1 MSWRM
6 RSMVAMVAVLV
17 AASVAGADS
26 YTGSLSSKN
35 YCGGEKC
42 IKARG
47 LWRLYNW
54 KMSWEVTDEALDA
67 PDSHPWK
74 YTYTFGTKCGLGLIS
89 ELILEASAGD
99 PNGIGK
105 FELDNLWGLEGNAEL
120 VGIDSFAS
128 EPGIPEAIYGIK
140 LKPEKNCIISP
151 SMSFSFYSDRAPV
164 WGDFYT
170 RGWLCRNYAYNKGF
184 ALDDPT
190 DPASNGSLNCHILV
204 PDTFDDTPGGD
215 NPVAEPSALA
225 LMVLSGLGLTARRR
239 RS

>member
-42 IKARG
+42 ITVCG
-47 LWRLYNW
+47 PSWPWSNW
-54 KMSWEVTDEALDA
+54 KMSWEVTNEDLDA

-74 YTYTFGTKCGLGLIS
+74 YTYTFGTKLSLGKIR
-89 ELILEASAGD
+89 ELIIEVSAGD
-99 PNGIGK
+99 PDGTGK

-128 EPGIPEAIYGIK
+128 EPGIPEAI
-140 LKPEKNCIISP
+140 
-151 SMSFSFYSDRAPV
+151 
-164 WGDFYT
+164 
-170 RGWLCRNYAYNKGF
+170 
-184 ALDDPT
+184 
-190 DPASNGSLNCHILV
+190 
-204 PDTFDDTPGGD
+204 
-215 NPVAEPSALA
+215 
-225 LMVLSGLGLTARRR
+225 
-239 RS
+239 